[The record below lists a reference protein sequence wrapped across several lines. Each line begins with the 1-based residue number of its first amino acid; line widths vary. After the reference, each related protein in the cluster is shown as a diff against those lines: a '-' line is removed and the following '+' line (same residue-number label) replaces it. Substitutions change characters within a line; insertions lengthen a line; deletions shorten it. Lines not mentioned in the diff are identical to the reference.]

1 MTPAAAGP
9 RTSDAPRIVLD
20 SNVCLDLFAFRDPA
34 AAPLLRALH
43 EGAVAAVTDAACRE
57 EWQRILDYPKL
68 ALSAE
73 LRASCLREYDRWLSP
88 LADGDAVDAD
98 PQRLPRCA
106 DADDQKF
113 LELAQAAGAR
123 WLLSRDHALVV
134 LGRRTARAGLFEI
147 MTPRTWGALNALR
160 DGGG

>member
-1 MTPAAAGP
+1 MSG
-9 RTSDAPRIVLD
+9 APRIVLD

-34 AAPLLRALH
+34 VAPLLRALR
-43 EGAVAAVTDAACRE
+43 EGALAAVTDPACRE

-68 ALSAE
+68 GLSAQT
-73 LRASCLREYDRWLSP
+73 RAECLREYDAWLHP
-88 LADGDAVDAD
+88 FAGTDAAADA
-98 PQRLPRCA
+98 PPLPRCA
-106 DADDQKF
+106 DPDDQKF

-147 MTPRTWGALNALR
+147 MTPQTWVALEAWRSPGA
-160 DGGG
+160 

>member
-1 MTPAAAGP
+1 MSG
-9 RTSDAPRIVLD
+9 APRIVLD

-34 AAPLLRALH
+34 AAPLLQALR
-43 EGAVAAVTDAACRE
+43 EGAVAAVTDAECRA

-68 ALSAE
+68 ALDAD
-73 LRASCLREYDRWLSP
+73 LRASCLRDYDQLLRP
-88 LADGDAVDAD
+88 FAGVAAADAA
-98 PQRLPRCA
+98 PLPRCA
-106 DADDQKF
+106 DPDDQKF

-147 MTPRTWGALNALR
+147 MTPRTWVALNAFR
-160 DGGG
+160 SPQ

>member
-1 MTPAAAGP
+1 M
-9 RTSDAPRIVLD
+9 SDAPRIVLD

-34 AAPLLRALH
+34 AAPLLHALR
-43 EGAVAAVTDAACRE
+43 EGAVAAVTDAECRA

-68 ALSAE
+68 ALGAE
-73 LRASCLREYDRWLSP
+73 LRASCLRDYDEWLRP
-88 LADGDAVDAD
+88 FAGAAAADAA
-98 PQRLPRCA
+98 PLPRCA
-106 DADDQKF
+106 DPDDQKF

-147 MTPRTWGALNALR
+147 MTPRTWVALNAFR
-160 DGGG
+160 SPP